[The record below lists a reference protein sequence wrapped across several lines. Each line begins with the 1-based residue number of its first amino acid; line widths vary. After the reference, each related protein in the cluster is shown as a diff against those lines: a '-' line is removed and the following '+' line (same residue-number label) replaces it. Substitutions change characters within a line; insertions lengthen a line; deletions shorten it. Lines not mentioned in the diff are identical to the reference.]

1 MALLMEQPLDDVG
14 AFAPP
19 TPVTT
24 APTVLISP
32 APTSVLVNVAIP
44 TGLPL
49 FPLIWTT
56 ALK

>member
-1 MALLMEQPLDDVG
+1 MEQPLDDVG

-32 APTSVLVNVAIP
+32 APTSVFVNVAIP